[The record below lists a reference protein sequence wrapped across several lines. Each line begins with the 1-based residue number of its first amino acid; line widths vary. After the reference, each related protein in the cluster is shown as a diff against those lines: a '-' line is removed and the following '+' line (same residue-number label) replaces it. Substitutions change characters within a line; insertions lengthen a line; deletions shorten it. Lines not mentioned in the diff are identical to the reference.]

1 MTLIDRTAYPRFK
14 QFPDAKE
21 LAELYTT
28 TPEEIKLAK
37 SKTKSH
43 EGFLSFI
50 IMLKSFQRLGYFPH
64 PELVPIAVRRHL
76 RSCLNLHSWVKAI
89 PRDRQRYSSQKTIRD
104 YLKVKQYDKA
114 GQRLIAALVAEATE
128 VKDHPADL
136 INVAIEELVKERYE
150 LPAFSTLDRLIRHIR
165 SMVNNRLFALCSEGL
180 SINEQIYL
188 DQLLVVTNNEVDE
201 NATLNLLKSPPKS
214 AKLSAIK
221 LLQNKFDILMTF
233 GDAKRL
239 LQSIAITKV
248 RHFAAQARAL
258 DISEFQDINL
268 PKRRTLL
275 LCLLYEAQVN
285 TRDYLE
291 DMFIKRILK
300 IQNNAKQRLQ
310 ELRDKYLTETSELL
324 ATFGQVL
331 KASTKAKETQNNAVF
346 GEQVQSIL
354 DEHGGTELLLQK
366 LDEIAAYNTNNHLP
380 LMWRFYSANR
390 KALFSL
396 VRSGATSM

>member
-21 LAELYTT
+21 LAELYTP

-50 IMLKSFQRLGYFPH
+50 VMLKSFQRLGYFPH

-89 PRDRQRYSSQKTIRD
+89 PRDRQRYSYQKTIRD

-221 LLQNKFDILMTF
+221 LIQNKFDILMTF

-258 DISEFQDINL
+258 DILEFQYQF
-268 PKRRTLL
+268 T
-275 LCLLYEAQVN
+275 Q
-285 TRDYLE
+285 
-291 DMFIKRILK
+291 
-300 IQNNAKQRLQ
+300 
-310 ELRDKYLTETSELL
+310 TSD
-324 ATFGQVL
+324 V
-331 KASTKAKETQNNAVF
+331 AVM
-346 GEQVQSIL
+346 SI
-354 DEHGGTELLLQK
+354 
-366 LDEIAAYNTNNHLP
+366 
-380 LMWRFYSANR
+380 
-390 KALFSL
+390 
-396 VRSGATSM
+396 VRSTG

>member
-21 LAELYTT
+21 LAELYTP

-50 IMLKSFQRLGYFPH
+50 IMLKSFQRLGYFAH

-89 PRDRQRYSSQKTIRD
+89 PRDRQRYSYQKTIRD

-150 LPAFSTLDRLIRHIR
+150 LPVFSTLDRLIRHIR

-221 LLQNKFDILMTF
+221 LLQNKFD
-233 GDAKRL
+233 
-239 LQSIAITKV
+239 
-248 RHFAAQARAL
+248 
-258 DISEFQDINL
+258 
-268 PKRRTLL
+268 
-275 LCLLYEAQVN
+275 
-285 TRDYLE
+285 
-291 DMFIKRILK
+291 
-300 IQNNAKQRLQ
+300 
-310 ELRDKYLTETSELL
+310 
-324 ATFGQVL
+324 
-331 KASTKAKETQNNAVF
+331 
-346 GEQVQSIL
+346 
-354 DEHGGTELLLQK
+354 
-366 LDEIAAYNTNNHLP
+366 
-380 LMWRFYSANR
+380 
-390 KALFSL
+390 
-396 VRSGATSM
+396 